1 MQVYLAYIQFES
13 YTDKLIDFSVKQPN
27 LIREI
32 DEMKVRKVDD
42 VLLGIN
48 NTFQFITSTY
58 TISLFPT
65 LFSLSY
71 M

>member
-32 DEMKVRKVDD
+32 DEMKVTEVDD

-58 TISLFPT
+58 TISLFLT
-65 LFSLSY
+65 LFSLSS